1 MNPKFETQTQLLQDA
16 KHHHG
21 ISSVDSR
28 VQGDAFGVLGVWPAA
43 WVAAQRVPRLASVRC
58 QWVVTRGG
66 RKET

>member
-1 MNPKFETQTQLLQDA
+1 MPNITMGYPQSTLRFGVWQKLASET
-16 KHHHG
+16 
-21 ISSVDSR
+21 
-28 VQGDAFGVLGVWPAA
+28 GDAFGVLGVWPAA